1 MKQEVNEF
9 LGGVTVLSEY
19 LEPRDMIA
27 DSTQA
32 VNMITPAGDDL
43 EIVIT
48 QIGEIVKKYSWQMVY
63 AKDEAQF
70 ESLWKEMTDQAKQLG
85 LDQVTEYYTQEWEKA
100 LEIVKDYE

>member
-1 MKQEVNEF
+1 
-9 LGGVTVLSEY
+9 
-19 LEPRDMIA
+19 MIA

-63 AKDEAQF
+63 AADEAEF
-70 ESLWKEMTDQAKQLG
+70 ESLWSTMTEQAKQLG
-85 LDQVTEYYTQEWEKA
+85 LDDVTAYYTQEWEKA
-100 LEIVKDYE
+100 LEIVKEYE